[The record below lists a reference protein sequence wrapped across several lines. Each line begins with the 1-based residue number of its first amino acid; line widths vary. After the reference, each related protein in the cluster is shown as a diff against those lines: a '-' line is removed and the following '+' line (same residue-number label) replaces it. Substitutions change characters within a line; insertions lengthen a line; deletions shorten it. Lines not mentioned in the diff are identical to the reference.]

1 MLKYPIF
8 HKKARICAIWILFM
22 KKDFIYRKFKQE
34 IISGIRKAGDKLPTE
49 FESMEIFNVSR
60 DTVRSAYRMLEEEGY
75 LNRVRSKGA
84 FIQLPNTSPDRRNIS
99 LLVPCEEYLRVC
111 GIHFQQILFDLIAES
126 ALAGWSLTPVIFSKT
141 NTNADIWWENLEKFN
156 SSSRIVVNRYWFAP
170 YFETLTKINAKVAFI
185 SNDILDSP
193 YPEYTGNWINFVE
206 GDSVVARKAVD
217 DFYLRGCRKIA
228 LVMPDINES
237 FNSLVVGY
245 RSQMQQYGL
254 PPLLLEENR
263 ETGLPDISSFQKQTD
278 FDALI
283 LHVSEYQLP
292 RKNTLHECLGIPRE
306 IPVIA
311 IPCKSNMIFGKPSE
325 NVKIVQYPIRKMAH
339 DIVQTLIDPQYKP
352 KTFLYTPAIE
362 SPES

>member
-1 MLKYPIF
+1 
-8 HKKARICAIWILFM
+8 M
-22 KKDFIYRKFKQE
+22 KRDEIYKSIRQE
-34 IISGIRKAGDKLPTE
+34 IISGVKKEGEKLLTE
-49 FESMEIFNVSR
+49 LEYSALFHVSR
-60 DTVRSAYRMLEEEGY
+60 DTIRDAFKLLEKDGLIE
-75 LNRVRSKGA
+75 RIKAKGT
-84 FIQLPNTSPDRRNIS
+84 FVKIPKISSQDRNIS
-99 LLVPCEEYLRVC
+99 YLVPCYSYLRKS
-111 GIHFQQILFDLIAES
+111 GIHNMNLMFELIAQ
-126 ALAGWSLTPVIFSKT
+126 AAIAGWRITPVIYSQT
-141 NTNADIWWENLEKFN
+141 NDPADIWWENLEKFN

-185 SNDILDSP
+185 SNDVLDP
-193 YPEYTGNWINFVE
+193 PHPEYTGNWINFVE
-206 GDSVVARKAVD
+206 ADSVVARKAVD
-217 DFYLRGCRKIA
+217 DLYLRGCRKIA
-228 LVMPDINES
+228 LVMPDVNES

-283 LHVSEYQLP
+283 LHVNEYQLP

-352 KTFLYTPAIE
+352 KTFLYTPSIE